1 LEAVRPS
8 AFNNPEFIT
17 IVISLALDS
26 LLKIVFAVMTVLGSF
41 PLAYLIIRSAYPAF
55 RNLRKR
61 WKMIISAGGGILM
74 GMVFIIPLIIS
85 GNLEGF
91 LLFLTVSFLV
101 LWGVSALIG
110 KLISRSGSSFTG
122 KESIV
127 AEAAF
132 HHADVTID
140 DRLKVGAM
148 KNALEQTSKIEQLK
162 TEMETARHERQN
174 ELLKEL
180 TRQKKSAEHSLKES
194 RSMISQIEIREQKQ
208 AILHREL
215 MMEKDRQLAA
225 REAMKSVEKSPEKF
239 MESDAASKPSA
250 KVSALLKK
258 EEPEKI
264 VKPVKPAKGKVDWQ
278 WAMHKTERASIPGEV
293 TGKMQLNAGESEKT
307 KTQKPISSLLTPAKK
322 LTKIPP
328 KQLKSEKI
336 QTAAKQG
343 QDLEKLDKE
352 WKKEERQEAKE
363 KEMSEKE
370 YKAIESL
377 LLGEDDKDAGK
388 KKNTK
393 KT

>member
-1 LEAVRPS
+1 
-8 AFNNPEFIT
+8 
-17 IVISLALDS
+17 
-26 LLKIVFAVMTVLGSF
+26 
-41 PLAYLIIRSAYPAF
+41 
-55 RNLRKR
+55 
-61 WKMIISAGGGILM
+61 
-74 GMVFIIPLIIS
+74 
-85 GNLEGF
+85 
-91 LLFLTVSFLV
+91 
-101 LWGVSALIG
+101 
-110 KLISRSGSSFTG
+110 
-122 KESIV
+122 
-127 AEAAF
+127 
-132 HHADVTID
+132 
-140 DRLKVGAM
+140 M